1 MKSDFGLG
9 EQFQDPNFAIE
20 TLWFKFYCAFSASM
34 LRFMKRN
41 VVGKIRLDQLVYIA
55 FFLETRWNVVTNV
68 QTWM

>member
-9 EQFQDPNFAIE
+9 EDPNFE
-20 TLWFKFYCAFSASM
+20 TLRFKFYCAFSAPM

-55 FFLETRWNVVTNV
+55 FFLETR
-68 QTWM
+68 